1 MKAKRTDIP
10 RVDGELRSHAI
21 QLPEAIWEARG
32 IVVLG
37 RRIKSVVFS
46 TDIAIIRNC
55 NADAVMAV
63 YPFTPQQV
71 ISNAIISASSK
82 PVFVGVGGGT
92 TKGMRSMHIAQDAE
106 AQGAFGVIVNSPM
119 SNANIRLIKSVL
131 DIPIISTIV
140 DEEEDI
146 RMRLDAGV
154 SILNVAAGKLT
165 PDVVRRI
172 REKYP
177 DVPII
182 ASGGK
187 NEESIRKTIEAGAN
201 TISYTPPS
209 SAEIF
214 SDLMDVYRTDKTK
227 NQDFILDALTERRDD
242 IVEFLKLLKN
252 IQK

>member
-1 MKAKRTDIP
+1 MSPKRADIP
-10 RVDGELRSHAI
+10 RVNGTLRAHAI
-21 QLPEAIWEARG
+21 QLPEAIWEAHG

-63 YPFTPQQV
+63 YPFSPQQV

-92 TKGMRSMHIAQDAE
+92 TKGMRSMYIAQDAE

-119 SNANIRLIKSVL
+119 SNTNIRLIKSVL
-131 DIPIISTIV
+131 DIPIISTVV
-140 DEEEDI
+140 DEDEDI

-154 SILNVAAGKLT
+154 SILNVAAGKRT
-165 PDVVRRI
+165 PEVVRTI
-172 REKYP
+172 RGKYP
-177 DVPII
+177 EVPII

-187 NEESIRKTIEAGAN
+187 DEESIRKTIDAGAN

-209 SAEIF
+209 NAEIF
-214 SDLMDVYRTDKTK
+214 SSMMDVYRVEKTK
-227 NQDFILDALTERRDD
+227 NQDSIIDALSERKED
-242 IVEFLKLLKN
+242 IVEFLKLLKKS
-252 IQK
+252 IQ